1 MGQSMAPATYVAEN
15 CLVWTLG
22 VWWLWVLWWLGATGM
37 GCARW
42 VWWVWVAGWGSIIL
56 EAKGREN
63 RVGLLRG
70 ATGKEDNMT
79 LLLRQ

>member
-1 MGQSMAPATYVAEN
+1 MGQSVAPATYVAEN
-15 CLVWTLG
+15 CLVWTQWEWRL
-22 VWWLWVLWWLGATGM
+22 LVLWRLGATGK
-37 GCARW
+37 GCARRVRW
-42 VWWVWVAGWGSIIL
+42 VWEAGWGSIIL